1 MEGGFLRFLRFLD
14 GDVGFRDAGRV
25 VRLQCG
31 KGGPGGGCHV
41 RLRSSCQGN
50 HGLNELVLRI
60 GESGGVLLH
69 LVQEIPPSRIPKLGA
84 QLRIQCDLG
93 AFNIPH
99 VEMEQ
104 QVALLVP
111 EYLAGDGG
119 SIDGRG
125 DFLSGRE
132 DADEQVD
139 IVAGFD
145 ELDKFDDVIAFHF
158 REKLLGV
165 NQAGGGTDVVRQE
178 IFIDVRKVLRNGIHG
193 GGVCIGGGFR
203 HGVGGSRCR
212 IHRGQQGRVGIPPR
226 ASHQGLLV
234 VVGPFQGG

>member
-1 MEGGFLRFLRFLD
+1 
-14 GDVGFRDAGRV
+14 
-25 VRLQCG
+25 
-31 KGGPGGGCHV
+31 
-41 RLRSSCQGN
+41 
-50 HGLNELVLRI
+50 
-60 GESGGVLLH
+60 
-69 LVQEIPPSRIPKLGA
+69 
-84 QLRIQCDLG
+84 
-93 AFNIPH
+93 
-99 VEMEQ
+99 MEQ

-212 IHRGQQGRVGIPPR
+212 IHRG
-226 ASHQGLLV
+226 
-234 VVGPFQGG
+234 